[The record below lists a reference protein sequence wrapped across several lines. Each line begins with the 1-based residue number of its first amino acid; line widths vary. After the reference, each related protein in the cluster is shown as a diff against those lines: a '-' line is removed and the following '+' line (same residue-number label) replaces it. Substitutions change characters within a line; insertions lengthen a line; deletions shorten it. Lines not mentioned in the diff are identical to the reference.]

1 MAPVFDRAGMMA
13 RLMDDE
19 DLAQTVIDGFLKD
32 IPKQIEALRSYLEA
46 GDTAAALRQAHT
58 IKGAS
63 ANVGGEALRA
73 AAISMENAGRVGDV
87 EAVKARLLDIE
98 SQFGRLREA
107 MNAFMAEQRDRAGNP
122 A

>member
-1 MAPVFDRAGMMA
+1 
-13 RLMDDE
+13 
-19 DLAQTVIDGFLKD
+19 VIDGFLED
-32 IPKQIEALRSYLEA
+32 IPKQIDALRSYVEA

-73 AAISMENAGRVGDV
+73 AAIEMENAGRAGDL

-107 MNAFMAEQRDRAGNP
+107 MNAFTSEQRDTAGSP